1 MPTHHRRFRL
11 AIGFVLTL
19 SAAAGHAPPAVADD
33 PPQAATAAEVS
44 DAAAAASSSDAA
56 AVAAGSSDAA
66 AVAAARDAVYPA
78 LVNIAVVSES
88 FGDGREM
95 RFPSAGS
102 GVIVSAEGYVLTNF
116 HVAGHSVRLTCTLT
130 DGRVRQAKVIAD
142 DPLSDLSVLE
152 LLPSAG
158 APSGPY
164 PHATL
169 GDSDRLAVGDPVI
182 AMGNPLALASSV
194 TLGIVSNPERVFTDF
209 AGSDLA
215 DLELGAGEPTG
226 IFTRWIQH
234 DALILPGNSGGPLVN
249 LRGEVVGINEL
260 GGGFGFAIPSN
271 MAAEVLRQAVA
282 GGEIRRGWLG
292 FSVLPVTKL
301 GLAAGALVSG
311 VLPGSP
317 AERAGLTPG
326 DVLVALDGEPVTV
339 RFLEQVPL
347 IYQRI
352 AGLPIGGAARLKV
365 SRSGADL
372 ELTAQVE
379 AMKPFRGEEGEVSAL
394 GITALEVT
402 EPFAV
407 LRRFPSAAGLV
418 VTGLRPGYPAEDAKP
433 PLAADDVI
441 LTVDGRAVDSL
452 ADLRAAVDGGDQRLL
467 GFRRGRADLV
477 TVVRPHKQEA
487 RRWGG
492 DLPLPWLALDA
503 QVLTPEIATALG
515 APGTTGFRVTE
526 VFPGTAAAR
535 SGLAA
540 GDLLVALEGDP
551 LTASRP
557 QDREDLRRT
566 VETRSIGDR
575 VTLGVLR
582 DGQRR
587 DVEVELEARP
597 EEPSQADRTR
607 EEELGFAVRDLAFRE
622 RVERQGGKSRA
633 GMLVVE
639 VTSGGWAQVA
649 GLELGDLLLAVNGK
663 PVVDTATFSAVM
675 TGVVAA
681 RPPVVQL
688 FVERGPRTHFVFVEP
703 DWSETGDGNSRRER

>member
-1 MPTHHRRFRL
+1 LPTHHRKLRL
-11 AIGFVLTL
+11 VIGLVGVL
-19 SAAAGHAPPAVADD
+19 SAAGGLVAASPVAQDPAAPTAAVAADL
-33 PPQAATAAEVS
+33 
-44 DAAAAASSSDAA
+44 SDAA
-56 AVAAGSSDAA
+56 AVAAGLSDAA

-88 FGDGREM
+88 FSDGRAV
-95 RFPSAGS
+95 RFSGAGS
-102 GVIVSAEGYVLTNF
+102 GVIVSAEGHVLTNF
-116 HVAGHSVRLTCTLT
+116 HVAGHSVRITCTLT
-130 DGRVRQAKVIAD
+130 DGRVRQAKVIAH
-142 DPLSDLSVLE
+142 DPLSDLSVLQ
-152 LLPSAG
+152 LLPPPG
-158 APSGPY
+158 IPPGPY
-164 PHATL
+164 SHAGL

-260 GGGFGFAIPSN
+260 GGGFGFAIPSK
-271 MAAEVLRQAVA
+271 MAARLLRQAVA

-317 AERAGLTPG
+317 AERGGLAPG
-326 DVLVALDGEPVTV
+326 DVLIALDGEPVTV

-347 IYQRI
+347 VYQRI
-352 AGLPIGGAARLKV
+352 ADLPIGGAARLTV
-365 SRSGADL
+365 NRDGERREVGA
-372 ELTAQVE
+372 TVE
-379 AMKPFRGEEGEVSAL
+379 VMKPFRGEEGEVPAL

-407 LRRFPSAAGLV
+407 LRRFQSAAGLV

-433 PLAADDVI
+433 QLAADDVI
-441 LTVDGRAVDSL
+441 LAVDGRPVDTL
-452 ADLRAAVDGGDQRLL
+452 ADLRAAVDGGGQRLL
-467 GFRRGRADLV
+467 AFRRGRAELV

-492 DLPLPWLALDA
+492 DLPLPWLAFDS
-503 QVLTPEIATALG
+503 QVLTPEIAAALG
-515 APGTTGFRVTE
+515 AAGTTGFRITE

-535 SGLAA
+535 AGLAA
-540 GDLLVALEGDP
+540 GDLLVALDGDP

-557 QDREDLRRT
+557 QDREDLRRA
-566 VETRSIGDR
+566 VETRSIGES

-582 DGQRR
+582 AGERR
-587 DVEVELEARP
+587 EVAVELEARP

-607 EEELGFAVRDLAFRE
+607 EEELGFAIRDLAFRE
-622 RVERQGGKSRA
+622 RVERNGGRA
-633 GMLVVE
+633 REGVLVVE
-639 VTSGGWAQVA
+639 VTPGGWAQVA
-649 GLELGDLLLAVNGK
+649 GLELGDLLLAVDGR
-663 PVVDTATFSAVM
+663 PVVDSGRFSAVM
-675 TGVVAA
+675 AEVVAA
-681 RPPVVQL
+681 RPPVVRL
-688 FVERGPRTHFVFVEP
+688 FVERGPRTHFVFAEP
-703 DWSETGDGNSRRER
+703 DWSEMDGEAGRER